1 LIAVL
6 DDDESLR
13 RALIRALQID
23 GFSTV
28 EFARGEEFLKSWRL
42 DPPACL
48 ILDLEMPGVS
58 GLEVLEALQVAKAQF
73 PVIVIT
79 AHDAPHVREQTMRRG
94 ALAYLRKPFDIAVLL
109 EAVTDAV
116 GGTKG

>member
-1 LIAVL
+1 VIAVL

-13 RALIRALQID
+13 RALIRALRSG
-23 GFSTV
+23 GFSTA
-28 EFARGEEFLKSWRL
+28 EFACGEEFLKSWRL

-48 ILDLEMPGVS
+48 VLDLEMPGVS

-79 AHDAPHVREQTMRRG
+79 AHDAPRVREQSMRRG
-94 ALAYLRKPFDIAVLL
+94 AVAYLRKPVDISTLL
-109 EAVTDAV
+109 EAVTHAV
-116 GGTKG
+116 GRMKG

>member
-13 RALIRALQID
+13 RALIRALRIG

-28 EFARGEEFLKSWRL
+28 EFACGKDFLESWRL

-48 ILDLEMPGVS
+48 VLDLEMPGVS
-58 GLEVLEALQVAKAQF
+58 GLEILDALKVAKAPF

-79 AHDAPHVREQTMRRG
+79 AHDSPHVREQSMRCG
-94 ALAYLRKPFDIAVLL
+94 ASAYLRKPFDIASLL
-109 EAVTDAV
+109 EAVTHAV
-116 GGTKG
+116 SQIKR

>member
-1 LIAVL
+1 VIAVL

-13 RALIRALQID
+13 RALIRALRI
-23 GFSTV
+23 GGYSTA

-58 GLEVLEALQVAKAQF
+58 GLEVLQALQVAEAPF

-79 AHDAPHVREQTMRRG
+79 AHDAPHVREQSMGRG
-94 ALAYLRKPFDIAVLL
+94 AIAYLRKPVELAVLL
-109 EAVTDAV
+109 ETVTNALRQM
-116 GGTKG
+116 KG